1 MSSRNSYLTPA
12 QRAAAPVLQRSLQA
26 VAEAYQ
32 AGERSAQELR
42 RLALSLLGGEPTAQV
57 EYVSVADAR
66 TLAEVDRVDR
76 PVLVSMAVRIGR
88 ARLIDNL
95 LLGT

>member
-1 MSSRNSYLTPA
+1 
-12 QRAAAPVLQRSLQA
+12 
-26 VAEAYQ
+26 
-32 AGERSAQELR
+32 
-42 RLALSLLGGEPTAQV
+42 V